1 MSKWL
6 FSVLLAVGVSFAHA
20 QSVTTTYSIQWSH
33 REVNPGIDNCPNPP
47 NCQSHSYNSW
57 DVGPVTGNFKDG
69 NYTKTTVDGLGNTV
83 YNEFMNFRA
92 IFPPG
97 YSVNNA
103 SKYPMIIMLHGAG
116 EGGRIWSGNFNF
128 GPNDVGY
135 DNNGKNITHGG
146 QEHHWAVFGTK
157 PPGSS
162 VTVPGTWPGIVIWPQ
177 VNYNGAWESG
187 WQNGDLS
194 DNNRM
199 AATLV
204 EYFITNLNVDPDRV
218 VIHGLSNG
226 AQGVWDL
233 VSKRPD
239 LFAAMAPMSGVGT
252 NMTAQTD
259 VLVTTPIWMFQGGVD
274 TNPNPQASLDW
285 YNTLVSKGGTPL
297 RTVYPTLGHGTWQT
311 AYREPTFFSWLAS
324 KSIKNIFVFGGIAN
338 VCPGGTLKLGFT
350 ANFLSYQWFLDGNPI
365 DTDTDGDPYDRYL
378 NATTP
383 GTYTV
388 QYQRFNGDFAM
399 SNPLVV
405 GVGSGADYTPVLT
418 NNGSTNLTIDLN
430 GGGGI
435 DNRIN
440 LFAPAGF
447 SQYLWFKNGSPFTAP
462 GQPGSTTS
470 TNTIQFSN
478 NVGVASDAG
487 SYTVKVQLA
496 SGCISQSSNP
506 IVVNWV
512 ASQPTSPRPAPSPG
526 PGIPDGPTM
535 TPVSPTQFD
544 LTWPD
549 YANEVGWEVWRL
561 GFFSS
566 SPSYNFE
573 NWQLIAALPANTTS
587 YSDKAARPSRGYR
600 YVVRALLAN
609 GSAIFSGEPWTVPAT
624 PADVTPPTAPSGLV
638 ATAVGETNI
647 TISWNAA
654 SDNDYVNKYEVYN
667 GSALMGT
674 LTATNEGKTPPAT
687 LTLAMTSLQQNTTY
701 LLSVRAVDYSGNYSP
716 FSTVLSVRTIDYL
729 GTTSG
734 NSLDYRYFTYTG
746 SAPALTTYASF
757 DQQPTTMG
765 VTGFGSP
772 STFSFGTFAQLNL
785 ANTAAPGSTTTY
797 IAAYE
802 GLIDIQA
809 AGSYSFRTT
818 LASTLANGAA
828 LVMIDV
834 DGSGYQTIVNQTS
847 NNPTSVIGTATFAAI
862 GKYPIKILYRK
873 GHTTNT
879 TVSIALAWTTPS
891 NSTFAN
897 IPVARLY
904 RFERTFYFLK
914 PGATNLAST
923 ASWHDRF
930 IGTGG
935 ADPTSFVGDKRTYVI
950 TNNTTADLNATWT
963 ISGSGTRVIVGNG
976 SATAV
981 TLNIN
986 SGGSIAG
993 VPLEGARN
1001 SVINVAS
1008 TTIPQFTS
1016 LDKTSTVNFN
1026 VAGSVAIP
1034 NATFGNLSLNS
1045 ASTYTF
1051 PMNTTLV
1058 QGNLTV
1064 ANGATTSGVST
1075 NLSTLN
1081 VGGNLTF
1088 NNASGNPLPAT
1099 QANQYALVF
1108 TGGTTHNLS
1117 FTTPVD
1123 ISLFSLA
1130 TNPGDVVNIVNAGT
1144 HTYTF
1149 GSNQGGG
1156 LSING
1161 TFDIGSNNLVVTGR
1175 GTVNAGIETGAIA
1188 VNGGNITLSTTA
1200 TQNSNLQF
1208 DAVNNLVNNLSLSVP
1223 SGYSINLQNATNVKN
1238 LVTVS
1243 SGTAASGSGNLNL
1256 LSDVTGTAR
1265 IGPLTNGA
1273 RISGSISAQRYMDG
1287 EGRIYRYISS
1297 PVKGVKAA
1305 DLQVYFPISGS
1316 FTGASTIPGV
1326 PNPGASMFWY
1336 AEPNYMP
1343 FPATGGTNQDTLR
1356 TGRGYTAFIREA
1368 TNPTTWEVTGVP
1380 NQGNI
1385 SYTLTGGTN
1394 SSNGWNLIGNPYPAP
1409 IVWTGGSTG
1418 GWTMNG
1424 VNVTVSVR
1432 ENFGTQYQWR
1442 TWNGTAG
1449 NLTGGVIAP
1458 GQAFWVQAST
1468 ATPTLTVGETAKQTT
1483 DGAFYRT
1490 GPPADVI
1497 SIKMRNATLSDDAYI
1512 QLDRRTTPAFE
1523 IGYDA
1528 IKQANSFFSLSTL
1541 TSDNQ
1546 PVAINMTTSGNCS
1559 QEIKLRITNAAVG
1572 SYSLDLS
1579 GATSLTSG
1587 ETVVFTDAFT
1597 NTTVTLTGDYT
1608 HNFSIT
1614 ADAASKADGRFKI
1627 SLTKPSV
1634 DLNKSLATEAAC
1646 NQNDPT
1652 ILVQNSQPGVDYTA
1666 YLNGT
1671 AVSQPAVGNGG
1682 TLSIA
1687 VDHTKLAIGKTELKV
1702 KAGFLSCSQDFVPA
1716 TILVRRDSIQVP
1728 TITMNNGVL
1737 SASLDNVQ
1745 YQWFKD
1751 NVLIDNATSK
1761 QYTPDGTGVFTVQT
1775 TSLSCDVTSGPFAR
1789 KPLSL
1794 DLITSSDA
1802 VCNGDAIINIPYSQ
1816 NEVLYTAYVNDIAV
1830 SQPATGNG
1838 AGISMTLDPALFGTG
1853 EKQVV
1858 IKAKFPNDI
1867 AQSLNKTVTVS
1878 RSVLPDPTVL
1888 VDGTNLVASQAGTSY
1903 KWFFNGVEI
1912 ADATTK
1918 VIKAGSEG
1926 KYTVQI
1932 TSGTCVKSS
1941 PDLALSFTVRLDQN
1955 LTAVSSCDSAN
1966 PEIRIADSQPGV
1978 QYTAMYNS
1986 TAVSSTVVG
1995 TGSEIVLTLDNS
2007 TLGIGEKNISVQAGF
2022 ANNTQYFFP
2031 TSVKVRHDVLPQPK
2045 IAINAGVLSADV
2057 ADAQYAWFLNGALIP
2072 AATNKDYQPTESGS
2086 YTVVV
2091 TSGSCTKTSAPVDYA
2106 VTAIED
2112 DPSYVNYSPNPTR
2125 DRLVVTTGIAL
2136 DLSRV
2141 KMMSTLGQG
2150 IGIEMRRLSERS
2162 AELNLSDLSAGLYLL
2177 QVNGKTYR
2185 IVKE

>member
-1 MSKWL
+1 MSQWL
-6 FSVLLAVGVSFAHA
+6 FSVLLAVGVLFAHA

-47 NCQSHSYNSW
+47 DCQSHSYNSW

-69 NYTKTTVDGLGNTV
+69 NYTKTTTDLQGNKV

-97 YSVNNA
+97 YSISNP

-204 EYFITNLNVDPDRV
+204 EYFIENLNVDPDRV

-252 NMTAQTD
+252 NMAAQTD

-350 ANFLSYQWFLDGNPI
+350 ANFLSYQWYLDGNPI
-365 DTDTDGDPYDRYL
+365 DDDTDGNPYDRYL

-388 QYQRFNGDFAM
+388 QYQRFNGEFGM

-418 NNGSTNLTIDLN
+418 NAGSTNLTIDLP
-430 GGGGI
+430 GV
-435 DNRIN
+435 DNRID
-440 LFAPAGF
+440 FTAPAGF
-447 SQYLWFKNGSPFTAP
+447 GLYNWYKNGVLVETKTGA
-462 GQPGSTTS
+462 GA
-470 TNTIQFSN
+470 NTRQVSS
-478 NVGVASDAG
+478 GTGASGDAG
-487 SYTVKVQLA
+487 SYTVNVQLA
-496 SGCISQSSNP
+496 SGCISQTSNA

-535 TPVSPTQFD
+535 TPVNPTRLD

-549 YANEVGWEVWRL
+549 YPNEIGWEVWRL
-561 GFFSS
+561 EFGGG
-566 SPSYNFE
+566 SPSYNFKG
-573 NWQLIAALPANTTS
+573 WKLIKTLPANTIA
-587 YSDKAARPSRGYR
+587 YSDLGVRPNDSYR

-609 GSAIFSGEPWTVPAT
+609 GSAIFSGEPWTIVTTSP
-624 PADVTPPTAPSGLV
+624 DVTPPTAPSGLV
-638 ATAVGETNI
+638 ASAIGET
-647 TISWNAA
+647 TMTLTWNA
-654 SDNDYVNKYEVYN
+654 STDNDYVNKYEVYN
-667 GSALMGT
+667 GST
-674 LTATNEGKTPPAT
+674 LLATTTATNEGTSSAAIT
-687 LTLAMTSLQQNTTY
+687 FNLTSLQPNTNY
-701 LLSVRAVDYSGNYSP
+701 LLSVRATDYSGNYSP
-716 FSTVLSVRTIDYL
+716 FSTVLPVSTVDYL
-729 GTTSG
+729 NTTAG
-734 NSLDYRYFTYTG
+734 NSLEYKYYTYTG
-746 SAPALTTYASF
+746 AAPALATF
-757 DQQPTTMG
+757 DYTQQPAGMG
-765 VTGFGSP
+765 GS
-772 STFSFGTFAQLNL
+772 SFTNNGSFSMTSFTNL
-785 ANTAAPGSTTTY
+785 ALSGVPAPGSTTTY

-802 GLIDIQA
+802 GFIDIQA
-809 AGSYSFRTT
+809 AGTYQFRTT
-818 LASTLANGAA
+818 LSGTLANPAA
-828 LVMIDV
+828 MVQIDY
-834 DGSGYQTIVNQTS
+834 DGTGYKTIVNQTS
-847 NNPTSVIGTATFAAI
+847 GSPTTATGSASFAAI
-862 GKYPIKILYRK
+862 GKYPIKIMYRK
-873 GHTTNT
+873 GHTNSTA
-879 TVSIALAWTTPS
+879 VSIALLWTTPS

-897 IPVARLY
+897 VPFARLY
-904 RFERTFYFLK
+904 RLEKTFYFLK
-914 PGATNLAST
+914 PGQTVLTT
-923 ASWHDRF
+923 ASNWNTALN
-930 IGTGG
+930 GTGG
-935 ADPTSFVGDKRTYVI
+935 TDLTNFTTDKRVYVI
-950 TNNTTADLNATWT
+950 TNGTSFSLSSTWT
-963 ISGSGTRVIVGNG
+963 ISGLGSRVVVGSG
-976 SATAV
+976 SSTAV

-986 SGGSIAG
+986 SGGSISG
-993 VPLEGARN
+993 VPVEGAKN
-1001 SVINVAS
+1001 SIINVAS
-1008 TTIPQFTS
+1008 TSIPQFTS

-1034 NATFGNLSLNS
+1034 NATYGNLNLSS
-1045 ASTYTF
+1045 ATYTF

-1108 TGGTTHNLS
+1108 TGGTSHNLS

-1316 FTGASTIPGV
+1316 FTGASIIPGV

-1775 TSLSCDVTSGPFAR
+1775 TSLSCDVTSGPYAR

-1794 DLITSSDA
+1794 DLITSSEA

-1838 AGISMTLDPALFGTG
+1838 AGITMTLDPALFGTG

-1867 AQSLNKTVTVS
+1867 AQSLNKAVTVS

-1888 VDGTNLVASQAGTSY
+1888 VDGTNLVASQTGTSY

-2045 IAINAGVLSADV
+2045 IAINAGLLSADV
-2057 ADAQYAWFLNGALIP
+2057 ADAQYAWFLNGVLIP
-2072 AATNKDYQPTESGS
+2072 AATSKNYQPTESGS

-2091 TSGSCTKTSAPVDYA
+2091 TSGTCTKTSAPVDYA

>member
-6 FSVLLAVGVSFAHA
+6 LSVLFAIGVTGSYA
-20 QSVTTTYSIQWSH
+20 QTVTTSYSILWSH
-33 REVNPGIDNCPNPP
+33 REVNPQIDNCPNPP
-47 NCQSHSYNSW
+47 DCHSHSYNSW
-57 DVGPVTGNFKDG
+57 DVGPVTGNFKEG
-69 NYTKTTVDGLGNTV
+69 NYTKTTVDGQGNVV

-97 YSVNNA
+97 YNKTNPA
-103 SKYPMIIMLHGAG
+103 PYPMIIMLHGAG
-116 EGGRIWSGNFNF
+116 EGGRIWTGNFNF

-157 PPGSS
+157 PPGSN

-187 WQNGDLS
+187 WQNGVLS

-199 AATLV
+199 AAGLI
-204 EYFITNLNVDPDRV
+204 EYFIDSLNVDPDRV

-239 LFAAMAPMSGVGT
+239 LFAAMAPMSGIGT
-252 NMTAQTD
+252 NMSAQTD

-285 YNTLVSKGGTPL
+285 YNALVGKGGTPI

-311 AYREPTFFSWLAS
+311 AYKEPNFFSWLAS
-324 KSIKNIFVFGGIAN
+324 KSIKNIYVFGGIPA
-338 VCPGGTLKLGFT
+338 VCPGNSLKLGFT
-350 ANFLSYQWFLDGNPI
+350 DNFQSYEWYLNGNLITSDG
-365 DTDTDGDPYDRYL
+365 DGDPYNRYL
-378 NATTP
+378 FATTP
-383 GTYTV
+383 GTYEVHYT
-388 QYQRFNGDFAM
+388 RFNGSVGI
-399 SNPLVV
+399 SNPLIVN
-405 GVGSGADYTPVLT
+405 VGSGSDYTPVLT
-418 NNGSTNLTIDLN
+418 NTGSTYLPIQLAN
-430 GGGGI
+430 GQTSGNGV

-440 LFAPAGF
+440 LIAPAGF
-447 SQYLWFKNGSPFTAP
+447 GSYQWYKNGNPFVAP
-462 GQPGSTTS
+462 GQVSNVITS
-470 TNTIQFSN
+470 NTIEFSN
-478 NVGVASDAG
+478 NFGAQTDAG
-487 SYTVKVQLA
+487 DYTVAVQLG
-496 SGCISQSSNP
+496 SGCISQVSNP
-506 IVVNWV
+506 ISVKWF
-512 ASQPTSPRPAPSPG
+512 SPQPTSPRPAVGDPGNGISPG
-526 PGIPDGPTM
+526 PVRTLI
-535 TPVSPTQFD
+535 SPTQID
-544 LTWPD
+544 LSWPD
-549 YANEVGWEVWRL
+549 YVGEVGYEVWRIEFGGATPVY
-561 GFFSS
+561 GFKG
-566 SPSYNFE
+566 
-573 NWQLIAALPANTTS
+573 WKLIKVLPANVTS
-587 YSDKAARPSRGYR
+587 FSDLGVRPNDNYN
-600 YVVRALLAN
+600 YIVRALRAD
-609 GSAIFSGEPWTVPAT
+609 GSAIFSDTPWLNVITA
-624 PADVTPPTAPSGLV
+624 ADVTPPSPPNNVV
-638 ATAVGETNI
+638 ATLVNETTVNL
-647 TISWNAA
+647 SWAA
-654 SDNDYVNKYEVYN
+654 PTDNDKVYRYEISN
-667 GSALMGT
+667 GSTLITLSPTTALTGGT
-674 LTATNEGKTPPAT
+674 EASTPPAT
-687 LTLAMTSLQQNTTY
+687 SYAITGLSPNSTY
-701 LLSVRAVDYSGNYSP
+701 QFSVRAIDYSGNVSP
-716 FSTVLSVRTIDYL
+716 FSTPVLATTVVL
-729 GTTSG
+729 VGTSSAVTG
-734 NSLDYRYFTYTG
+734 LDYRYYTYTG
-746 SAPALTTYASF
+746 NLPDLATFDYDKLPDWIGISAN
-757 DQQPTTMG
+757 
-765 VTGFGSP
+765 
-772 STFSFGTFAQLNL
+772 FSL
-785 ANTAAPGSTTTY
+785 A
-797 IAAYE
+797 
-802 GLIDIQA
+802 
-809 AGSYSFRTT
+809 
-818 LASTLANGAA
+818 
-828 LVMIDV
+828 
-834 DGSGYQTIVNQTS
+834 
-847 NNPTSVIGTATFAAI
+847 TATGGPVPGDRFVFRWEGYLDIRSANEGVGTYVFSTQSNAQEPSQLYI
-862 GKYPIKILYRK
+862 DLNDGAGYRLVVNNNGSSANEVSGTIDLLVAGKYPILLTYAELT
-873 GHTTNT
+873 GGQTL
-879 TVSIALAWTTPS
+879 TVRWDPPAAAKATIPPSRLFRPNKTFYYLKTGTSALNLVSSWTTLS
-891 NSTFAN
+891 N
-897 IPVARLY
+897 
-904 RFERTFYFLK
+904 
-914 PGATNLAST
+914 GAA
-923 ASWHDRF
+923 
-930 IGTGG
+930 TGG
-935 ADPTSFVGDKRTYVI
+935 ANPTNFTTANSYYVI
-950 TNNTTADLNATWT
+950 TNRTSVDLTYAWT
-963 ISGSGTRVIVGNG
+963 VSGTSSRVILGNG
-976 SATAV
+976 STTPV
-981 TLNIN
+981 TLNFN
-986 SGGSIAG
+986 AGSSLTG
-993 VPLEGARN
+993 MLEARKN
-1001 SVINVAS
+1001 TVINLNTS
-1008 TTIPQFTS
+1008 TMPSFGMM
-1016 LDKTSTVNFN
+1016 DKTSTVNFN
-1026 VAGSVAIP
+1026 TNANVTLPFAYYGNVNITTP
-1034 NATFGNLSLNS
+1034 NVF
-1045 ASTYTF
+1045 TF
-1051 PMNTTLV
+1051 PMSNV
-1058 QGNLTV
+1058 QIQGNLNV
-1064 ANGATTSGVST
+1064 VDGATTAGT
-1075 NLSTLN
+1075 T
-1081 VGGNLTF
+1081 T
-1088 NNASGNPLPAT
+1088 NASALTVYGNVVFNHSTGNPLPVA
-1099 QANQYALVF
+1099 AASQYALTF
-1108 TGGTTHNLS
+1108 TGGGTHNLS
-1117 FTTPVD
+1117 FVNPIDVT
-1123 ISLFSLA
+1123 LFSLSTGA
-1130 TNPGDVVNIVNAGT
+1130 ADVVNIVNPGT

-1149 GSNQGGG
+1149 GSTYGGG

-1161 TFDIGSNNLVVTGR
+1161 NFNIGGNNLIVTGR
-1175 GTVNAGIETGAIA
+1175 GTINAGVETGSIAI
-1188 VNGGNITLSTTA
+1188 NGGNITVSSTALT
-1200 TQNSNLQF
+1200 NSNLQF
-1208 DAVNNLVNNLSLSVP
+1208 DPVNNLLNNLTLSVP
-1223 SGYSINLQNATNVKN
+1223 SGNSVTLQNATNVKN

-1356 TGRGYTAFIREA
+1356 TGRGYTTFIREA

-1888 VDGTNLVASQAGTSY
+1888 VDGTNLVASQTGTSY